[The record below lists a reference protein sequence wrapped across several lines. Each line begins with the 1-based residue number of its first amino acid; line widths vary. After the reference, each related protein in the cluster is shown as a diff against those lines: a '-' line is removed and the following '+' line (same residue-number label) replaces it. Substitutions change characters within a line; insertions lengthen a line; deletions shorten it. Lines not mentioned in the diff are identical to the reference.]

1 MKKILIYIWQL
12 PQNLLGLVMLIFFR
26 VSDKTSEMKTMG
38 VLVCFADSMRGGI
51 SLGRYIFL
59 SSMYCGRSCED
70 KTVNHEL
77 GHCRQ
82 SMRLGWLYLP
92 IIGLPSI
99 IHACLYKYEPSNPDG
114 YYNFWTEAWADR
126 LGGVRRKIKTGIK

>member
-1 MKKILIYIWQL
+1 MKKTIMFLWQL
-12 PQNLLGLVMLIFFR
+12 PQNLMGLLLLALFRTLDDECLEITKNGVLICF
-26 VSDKTSEMKTMG
+26 SDK
-38 VLVCFADSMRGGI
+38 MRGGV
-51 SLGRYIFL
+51 SLGKYIFL
-59 SSMYCGRSCED
+59 GE
-70 KTVNHEL
+70 TVRHQNKDIQHEY